1 MDTSQSLD
9 RGLKVLDAI
18 DVASAPLGVREI
30 ARQLDLNPTIVQ
42 RSLNTLAAH
51 GLVEQVAETRRY
63 RIGYRAIRLGASAQS
78 DDKLTHIAQ
87 PRLSELA
94 ENPGLNGYLGVLVED
109 RAVYILA
116 VPSRH
121 RVVVRVAP
129 GETMPL
135 HATALGKVLL
145 AAAGDV
151 RARQILM
158 KERLAR
164 MTPHT
169 VVDPRKLLALLPEI
183 RERGYASVH
192 EENFLGI
199 VSVGAPVRNAEGKV
213 IAAISFAY
221 TIGTQP
227 ASAFEDVVHT
237 TVATAAAISRE
248 MGCPEDAMAGFGAR
262 PPGSPEVRP
271 RRRIGSSRGTK

>member
-18 DVASAPLGVREI
+18 DVSAAPMGVREI
-30 ARQLDLNPTIVQ
+30 ARLLDLNPTIVQ

-78 DDKLTHIAQ
+78 GDKLTNIAQ
-87 PRLSELA
+87 VRLSALA

-116 VPSRH
+116 IPSRH
-121 RVVVRVAP
+121 RVIVRVSP

-158 KERLAR
+158 KERLTR

-169 VVDPRKLLALLPEI
+169 IVDPRKILAQLPEI
-183 RERGYASVH
+183 RERGYAAVH

-227 ASAFEDVVHT
+227 VSAFEDVAKT
-237 TVATAAAISRE
+237 TIATAAAISRE
-248 MGCPEDAMAGFGAR
+248 IGCPEDALGGIGA
-262 PPGSPEVRP
+262 PPTDASDVRP
-271 RRRIGSSRGTK
+271 RRRGGATRAR